1 MTIKAIFATD
11 SVGTFGIDNHLPWP
25 KNKEDMA
32 FFKVMTTGTIVVMG
46 YNTWQSLGETPLPE
60 RINVVVTTGLGLTTG
75 EMKMREING
84 EHVIFV
90 KPFDLENTLRWLED
104 QSNIWIS
111 NDRRGTTNTIFVI
124 GGKSLLIQLA
134 HMFDEVYHTEIFGD
148 YHSNG
153 EGITQVT
160 INDNEIGHITSCLHK
175 AFFRYL
181 PDGSGKV
188 TVYTK
193 TSK

>member
-25 KNKEDMA
+25 KNKEDMT
-32 FFKVMTTGTIVVMG
+32 FFKNMTTGTIVVMG
-46 YNTWQSLGETPLPE
+46 YNTWDSLGGKPLPD
-60 RINVVVTTGLGLTTG
+60 RVNVVVTTGRGLLTG
-75 EMKMREING
+75 EMEMCEIDG
-84 EHVIFV
+84 EYVIFV
-90 KPFDLENTLRWLED
+90 KPFDLENTVRWLED
-104 QSNIWIS
+104 PSNIWTS
-111 NDRRGTTNTIFVI
+111 NDRRGSTNTVCVI
-124 GGKSLLIQLA
+124 GGKSLLIQLS

-148 YHSNG
+148 YHNNG
-153 EGITQVT
+153 EDITQVT
-160 INDNEIGHITSCLHK
+160 INDNELGHITASLHQ

-188 TVYTK
+188 TAYTK